1 MSWKLSAWVCVSKL
15 RSLPHSPFPPPFFLF
30 RQSIRLPP
38 LHSRSRPSPLRCE
51 HSAALSLRRDP
62 AGGGIRAIR
71 CLDGQRAFLELGV
84 MSGTEGVHIM
94 GWLAG
99 AACPESV
106 LLGSEG
112 SLQRQ
117 SNEQSWSPVAAWWEM
132 DPRAPRSLSASF
144 SRSIHHRGSI
154 QSHLLLRAELPP
166 KPHLQGCLQCKHRER
181 WSCFPCSKA
190 GGTGSNFENTR
201 LEEKGCQEFPNETP

>member
-1 MSWKLSAWVCVSKL
+1 METFCLGLCFKAALTSPL
-15 RSLPHSPFPPPFFLF
+15 PFPPPRSFFSDKVSDFHRSTPEVALLPSAV
-30 RQSIRLPP
+30 SIQRL
-38 LHSRSRPSPLRCE
+38 
-51 HSAALSLRRDP
+51 SACGATQR
-62 AGGGIRAIR
+62 GGGIRAIR

-166 KPHLQGCLQCKHRER
+166 KPHLQGCLQCKHREH
-181 WSCFPCSKA
+181 WSCFPSCSKA